1 MKVID
6 TIKSSFDSE
15 KDINTVDGLR
25 VEMEDSFI
33 LVRPSRFEPLIRIY
47 IESKSSKK
55 LQKLTASVKRIIENV

>member
-1 MKVID
+1 MNVIN
-6 TIKSSFDSE
+6 TIKNSFE
-15 KDINTVDGLR
+15 FGEDINTVDGLR

-55 LQKLTASVKRIIENV
+55 LQKLTASIKRIIENV

>member
-1 MKVID
+1 MKVIN
-6 TIKSSFDSE
+6 TIKSSFDCE

-55 LQKLTASVKRIIENV
+55 LQKLTASIKRIIENV

>member
-1 MKVID
+1 MKVIN
-6 TIKSSFDSE
+6 TIKNSFESGE
-15 KDINTVDGLR
+15 DINTVDGLR

-55 LQKLTASVKRIIENV
+55 LQKLTASIKRIIENV

>member
-1 MKVID
+1 MKVIN
-6 TIKSSFDSE
+6 TIKNSFDSE
-15 KDINTVDGLR
+15 EDINTVDGLR

-55 LQKLTASVKRIIENV
+55 LQKLTASIKRIIENV